1 MVNKI
6 AVIGSGFSGLSTACY
21 LSKQG
26 YSVEVF
32 EKNSTAGGRCRIH
45 KAEGFTFDIGPSW
58 YWMPDVFEDFFT
70 DFDNDVSDFYKLK
83 RLDPSYRVYFDK
95 EDFIDLPSS
104 LNELSELFESIE
116 SGASEKLHTF
126 LKDAEIKYEV
136 GMKKLVHK
144 PGKSIME
151 FWDMDVIK
159 NVGKIQILKPFS
171 KYIRKYFKNEKLI
184 KILEFPVLFLG
195 AKPSKTPAL
204 YSLMN
209 YADLKLGTW
218 YPEGGM
224 YKIIEAM
231 VSQAES
237 LGAQFHYN
245 SPITKISKT
254 ENNKPVLTVNGI
266 EKEFDFIVGSAD
278 YHHIEQDLLEA
289 KFRNYNE
296 AYWSKKTMAPSSL
309 IFYLG
314 VNKKLNNLEHHNLFF
329 DEDFESHAS
338 EIYDSPKWPEKP
350 LFYVAAPSKSDD
362 TIAPEGMENLFILI
376 PVAPGL
382 KDDELTREK
391 YYQMVIKR
399 LEKITGESV
408 IEHVIYKK
416 SYAHNDFIEDYNAYK
431 GNAYGLAN
439 TLRQTSIFRP
449 SIQNKKIKSLYYA
462 GQLTVPG
469 PGIPPAIISGKIV
482 ANEIHKAAQKL

>member
-1 MVNKI
+1 MKKI
-6 AVIGSGFSGLSTACY
+6 AIIGSGFSGLSTATY

-26 YSVEVF
+26 YSVDIF
-32 EKNSTAGGRCRIH
+32 EKNSTAGGRCRIL

-58 YWMPDVFEDFFT
+58 YWMPDVFEDFFK
-70 DFDNDVSDFYKLK
+70 DFNNNVNDFYNLK
-83 RLDPSYRVYFDK
+83 RLDPSYRVYFKK
-95 EDFIDLPSS
+95 EDYLDLPSS
-104 LNELSELFESIE
+104 LKELSELFESIE
-116 SGASEKLHTF
+116 PGASKNLNIF
-126 LKDAEIKYEV
+126 LNNAETKYEV

-159 NVGKIQILKPFS
+159 NVGKLQILKPFS
-171 KYIRKYFKNEKLI
+171 KYIRKYFKNERLI

-209 YADLKLGTW
+209 FADLKLGTW

-237 LGAQFHYN
+237 LGAKFHYN
-245 SPITKISKT
+245 SPITKISQNEK
-254 ENNKPVLTVNGI
+254 NNPVLTVNGN
-266 EKEFDFIVGSAD
+266 EKEYDFVVGSAD

-289 KFRNYNE
+289 KYRNYNE

-314 VNKKLNNLEHHNLFF
+314 INKKLNALEHHNLFF
-329 DEDFESHAS
+329 DEDFDKHAV
-338 EIYDSPKWPEKP
+338 EIYDTPKWPEKP

-362 TIAPEGMENLFILI
+362 TIAPAGMENLFILI

-382 KDDELTREK
+382 KDDESTREK
-391 YYQMVIKR
+391 YYQIVMKR
-399 LEKITGESV
+399 LENITGESV
-408 IEHVIYKK
+408 VEHVIYKK

-439 TLRQTSIFRP
+439 TLKQTSIFRP
-449 SIQNKKIKSLYYA
+449 SIQNKKIKKLYYA

-482 ANEIHKAAQKL
+482 ASEIHKASAKS

>member
-1 MVNKI
+1 MKKI
-6 AVIGSGFSGLSTACY
+6 AIIGSGFSGLSTATY
-21 LSKQG
+21 LSKLG
-26 YSVEVF
+26 YSVEIY

-58 YWMPDVFEDFFT
+58 YWMPDVFEDFFK
-70 DFDNDVSDFYKLK
+70 DFNNSVNDFYKLK
-83 RLDPSYRVYFDK
+83 RLDPSYRVYFKK
-95 EDFIDLPSS
+95 EDYVDLPSTLS
-104 LNELSELFESIE
+104 KLSELFESIE
-116 SGASEKLHTF
+116 PGASEKLHTF
-126 LKDAEIKYEV
+126 LNNAETKYEV

-144 PGKSIME
+144 PGKSVME
-151 FWDMDVIK
+151 FMDMDVIK
-159 NVGKIQILKPFS
+159 NVGKLQILKPFS
-171 KYIRKYFKNEKLI
+171 KYIRKYFKNERLI

-245 SPITKISKT
+245 SPITNISQNK
-254 ENNKPVLTVNGI
+254 NNKPVLTVNGI
-266 EKEFDFIVGSAD
+266 EKEFDFVVGSAD

-289 KFRNYNE
+289 KHRNYSE

-314 VNKKLNNLEHHNLFF
+314 INKKLDTLEHHNLFF
-329 DEDFESHAS
+329 DEDFDKHAI
-338 EIYDSPKWPEKP
+338 EIYDNPKWPGKP

-382 KDDELTREK
+382 KDEEETREK
-391 YYQMVIKR
+391 YYQMVMQR

-408 IEHVIYKK
+408 IDHVVYKK

-449 SIQNKKIKSLYYA
+449 SIQNKKIKGLYYA

-482 ANEIHKAAQKL
+482 ASEIHKVSEKS